1 MKLIQRKRNIE
12 IWAQFDQEAQVYEL
26 FFDNQGESY
35 TGWAVDSLKD
45 AQEVAKYIFEEQTAS

>member
-35 TGWAVDSLKD
+35 TGWAVDSLRD
-45 AQEVAKYIFEEQTAS
+45 AQEAAKYIFEEQTAS